1 VSKVVTN
8 LLHSMIELAMILQS
22 SCNKWMLEE
31 KLQTLL
37 SLKVKFIASGI
48 STQWVHSA
56 QGVTLCKV

>member
-48 STQWVHSA
+48 ST
-56 QGVTLCKV
+56 KM